1 MSYCK
6 AATIYFPSWDRAKTL
21 SIVPLLVMISGCGS
35 STPTESKS
43 SPAAATGAGSTTS
56 PSGAPKVIPGTP
68 LSGSG
73 NTLTSAVVFHDD
85 AGQTNIS
92 EVFMLVNDPGHGVD
106 GTGGC
111 VVWCQRL
118 TGDVY
123 LLDDAGKGWLGPHKL
138 GSQNVLVNHQ
148 CLLSLGNTN
157 VAESNGDLQ
166 WVVSLGFAK
175 PFAGSK
181 NVYAKAVNQQKLE
194 SNFALLGSWT
204 VK

>member
-1 MSYCK
+1 MCNWK
-6 AATIYFPSWDRAKTL
+6 AATMYCSSWDCAKIL
-21 SIVPLLVMISGCGS
+21 SIIPLLVVIQGCGS
-35 STPTESKS
+35 STTTESKS
-43 SPAAATGAGSTTS
+43 PSAVATGRGS
-56 PSGAPKVIPGTP
+56 APKVITITP

-73 NTLTSAVVFHDD
+73 STLTSAVSFHDD
-85 AGQTNIS
+85 AGQMNIS
-92 EVFMLVNDPGHGVD
+92 EVFLLVNDPGHGVD
-106 GTGGC
+106 GTSGC

-123 LLDDAGKGWLGPHKL
+123 LLDDTGKDWLGPHKL

-148 CLLSLGNTN
+148 CLLSLGSTN
-157 VAESNGDLQ
+157 LAESNGDLQ

-181 NVYAKAVNQQKLE
+181 NVYAKGVNKQKLE

-204 VK
+204 AK